1 MIQKKQKQIPESVQV
16 ILSSLKEFTE
26 LLTSPKV
33 KKKEI

>member
-26 LLTSPKV
+26 LLAAPKV
-33 KKKEI
+33 KKKRN